1 MAAGQRMVYPAETV
15 FSAPYVT
22 HITGILKC
30 ELRVAGE
37 QGEVTPSS
45 VLVQLRK

>member
-1 MAAGQRMVYPAETV
+1 MRCPLA
-15 FSAPYVT
+15 
-22 HITGILKC
+22 HGILKC

-45 VLVQLRK
+45 VLVQKEKAE